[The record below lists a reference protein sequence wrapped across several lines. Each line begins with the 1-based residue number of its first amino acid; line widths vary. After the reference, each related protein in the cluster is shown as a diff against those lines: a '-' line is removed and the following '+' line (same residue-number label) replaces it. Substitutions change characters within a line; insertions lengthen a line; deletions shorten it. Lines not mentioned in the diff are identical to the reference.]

1 MLQKLKDEKDLD
13 FEAKETRSPYYM
25 NMKFEADFLRVDPIQ
40 EFILDKKENK
50 HLRRIR
56 TRIAAMLIKPN
67 MELDLPAISE
77 REEDSTID

>member
-40 EFILDKKENK
+40 EFVLDKPFRKT
-50 HLRRIR
+50 R
-56 TRIAAMLIKPN
+56 TRIAVMPIKPN

-77 REEDSTID
+77 RECETTID